1 MHDIKKEII
10 SSVNKKTDEVKKEVI
25 NLKKILIYGFQS
37 IFALM
42 KNDHYTFEEKNKQ
55 FQKSIE
61 ISNKS
66 KKTFEI
72 EEKAQIKNNKLAFSS
87 KI

>member
-1 MHDIKKEII
+1 MHDIKKEIN

-42 KNDHYTFEEKNKQ
+42 KNDHDAFE
-55 FQKSIE
+55 
-61 ISNKS
+61 
-66 KKTFEI
+66 
-72 EEKAQIKNNKLAFSS
+72 
-87 KI
+87 